1 MALVPEHILQGVIVR
16 GINAMRKDARL
27 VDQLFRNVDAEG
39 QRQMRDLFRTG
50 VPFDLCLNYPREV
63 LKLPGIIIVLRAQDE
78 AQAWLGDSMGAELP
92 EAFTYEGGIEGDILG
107 GVTSATIIGSDTP
120 LLFGPSYVLSGT
132 TSTVVMGRPL
142 SQDWRGRG
150 ATCRIVA
157 GTGTGQ
163 VRTIVSN
170 TPTVITVSPNW
181 RTPPDST
188 SVIEVRGNPQE
199 YIGGQPH
206 KMYNSLDRNLWLEN
220 RGVYDA
226 MQYQIIIASPNPSMT
241 IYLTMILRAILF
253 LSRNL
258 LEQQGIINLKIASTD
273 LVPRAE
279 YLPDVSYT
287 RALNV
292 SFTSPFNVFQE
303 IGEVGRELQIAI
315 ESPELTEGGI
325 GTTGN
330 MSVTDTAVGL
340 EPVVPSPAS

>member
-39 QRQMRDLFRTG
+39 QRQMRELFKTG

-63 LKLPGIIIVLRAQDE
+63 LKLPGIVILLRSQDE
-78 AQAWLGDSMGAELP
+78 GQAWLGDSMGAELP
-92 EAFTYEGGIEGDILG
+92 EAFTYEGGIEGEILG
-107 GVTSATIIGSDTP
+107 GVASASAIGGEAK
-120 LLFGPSYVLSGT
+120 LAYGPTYVLSGT
-132 TSTVVMGRPL
+132 LSTVTVGRPL
-142 SQDWRGRG
+142 SQDWRGRDM
-150 ATCRIVA
+150 TCRIVA

-163 VRTIVSN
+163 IRKITSN
-170 TPTVITVSPNW
+170 TPTVISVQPNW

-188 SVIEVRGNPQE
+188 SVIEVRGGSAE
-199 YIGGQPH
+199 YIGGNPH
-206 KMYNSLDRNLWLEN
+206 KMYDRWDTNLWVEN

-258 LEQQGIINLKIASTD
+258 LEQQGIINLKVSSTD

-287 RALNV
+287 RSLNV
-292 SFTSPFNVFQE
+292 SFMSPFNIFQE
-303 IGEVGRELQIAI
+303 IGDVGRELQVAL
-315 ESPELTEGGI
+315 EAPGLVTGGI
-325 GTTGN
+325 DGTGN
-330 MSVTDTAVGL
+330 MSITDTQVGL
-340 EPVVPSPAS
+340 EPVVPTQA

>member
-39 QRQMRDLFRTG
+39 QRQMRELFRTG

-63 LKLPGIIIVLRAQDE
+63 LKLPGIVIVLRAQDE
-78 AQAWLGDSMGAELP
+78 GQAWLGDSMGAELP
-92 EAFTYEGGIEGDILG
+92 EAFSYEGGIEGEILG
-107 GVTSATIIGSDTP
+107 GVASASSIGSEAP
-120 LLFGPSYVLSGT
+120 LLYGPAYVASGT
-132 TSTVVMGRPL
+132 TSTVKMSQVL
-142 SQDWRGRG
+142 SQDWRGRN

-163 VRTIVSN
+163 IRTITSN
-170 TPTVITVSPNW
+170 TPTVISVQPNW
-181 RTPPDST
+181 RTAPDST

-206 KMYNSLDRNLWLEN
+206 RMYNARDPSLWVEN

-226 MQYQIIIASPNPSMT
+226 MQYQIIVASPNPSMT
-241 IYLTMILRAILF
+241 IYLAMILRAILF

-258 LEQQGIINLKIASTD
+258 LEQQGIINLKVASTD

-292 SFTSPFNVFQE
+292 SFLSPFSVFQE
-303 IGEVGRELQIAI
+303 IADIGRELQIAI
-315 ESPELTEGGI
+315 ESPGVITGGI
-325 GTTGN
+325 DGTGD
-330 MSVTDTAVGL
+330 MSVTDTQVGI
-340 EPVVPSPAS
+340 EPVVPIQSS